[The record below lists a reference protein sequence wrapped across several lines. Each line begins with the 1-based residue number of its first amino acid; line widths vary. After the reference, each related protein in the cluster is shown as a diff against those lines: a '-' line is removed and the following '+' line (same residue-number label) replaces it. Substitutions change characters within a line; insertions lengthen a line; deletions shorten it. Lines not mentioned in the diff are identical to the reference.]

1 MARGGGA
8 GQSTSGKKRTGGSLS
23 GRSPLVDARDIVLV
37 LSTAPDVVTGER
49 IASALV
55 EERLAACVNVV
66 PGLASIYRWRGRIER
81 DNEVLCIVK
90 TRRPLLVRV
99 ARRLAALHPYEVPE
113 MLVLPVRG
121 GARSYVTWLR
131 EETQSLSLRREDTST
146 RARSRGVRARRK

>member
-1 MARGGGA
+1 MARGGSA

-66 PGLASIYRWRGRIER
+66 PGLASIYRWKGSVER
-81 DNEVLCIVK
+81 ASEVLCIVK
-90 TRRPLLVRV
+90 TRRPLLVRL

-113 MLVLPVRG
+113 MLVVPVGG
-121 GARSYVTWLR
+121 GARSYLAWLR
-131 EETQSLSLRREDTST
+131 EETLSSSPRGDNASPSR
-146 RARSRGVRARRK
+146 RSRGARGGRK